1 MRVVLDKVGSVLE
14 RYDYYPYGEKIDV
27 SVASSGNTGKGNLG
41 TQNGYFCPN
50 SAILKLMGQ
59 KTTYLVRKR
68 SYDGPVRTNRPDVHR
83 KLPCIRIRIW
93 KIICIFRNNRY
104 ICT

>member
-14 RYDYYPYGEKIDV
+14 RCIF
-27 SVASSGNTGKGNLG
+27 GK
-41 TQNGYFCPN
+41 YC
-50 SAILKLMGQ
+50 
-59 KTTYLVRKR
+59 YLVRKR

-83 KLPCIRIRIW
+83 KLPCIRIRIL